1 MRQGKD
7 GSSRQHVLKTDM
19 LSLPRSSIFGVT
31 KNKEQFN
38 KMLVDALMNPD
49 LYTSAT
55 QKGHTLTLAGV
66 EDYPMEITNGV
77 MINRRDIISRYDEAD
92 LIIAQHAILKVTTD
106 FYDQEECTRPMFS
119 VLSAIST

>member
-19 LSLPRSSIFGVT
+19 LSLPWSSIFGVT

-49 LYTSAT
+49 FYTSAT

-77 MINRRDIISRYDEAD
+77 MINRRDIISRHEGAD
-92 LIIAQHAILKVTTD
+92 LIIAQHAIL
-106 FYDQEECTRPMFS
+106 
-119 VLSAIST
+119 